1 MTRTFLLD
9 AVARRLRLTH
19 FGAGLAV
26 LCIGCDVL
34 PRPGD
39 TYGLQSDARWVHH
52 ARLVAVRDSDVTLVR
67 LRLDTAVTGGS
78 DVLLTRFDF
87 NPTPGYGDEYSLTL
101 GIPLDS
107 AAVRT
112 KATFALGPRPAVP
125 AVGTV
130 ACLCRPLQPD
140 SVVGTFTIAQRA
152 MVQLTGRIDA
162 TLYFTAWDDSTKHA
176 RYRLR
181 QTIYGV
187 KS

>member
-1 MTRTFLLD
+1 VSFLRPAALGLVF
-9 AVARRLRLTH
+9 AVA
-19 FGAGLAV
+19 AS
-26 LCIGCDVL
+26 GCDVL

-39 TYGLQSDARWVHH
+39 TFGLQSDARWVHH

-112 KATFALGPRPAVP
+112 KAKFALGPRPPAVP